1 MKPMQLKEM
10 VAVSKEC
17 YQVVTFIY
25 MESTAGSEV
34 KYFVQNEQFNVYIA
48 YSEFRLLIL
57 L

>member
-34 KYFVQNEQFNVYIA
+34 K
-48 YSEFRLLIL
+48 
-57 L
+57 